1 LFKKSEHLNIKV
13 FESGGYFMTYVE
25 ALQARMQK
33 IQKGGHEKYHRKN
46 EEKGKLFVRKR
57 LQVLFDEDLDIKDAF
72 FANSMDDSL
81 PADGVFTLIGRINSQ
96 SVCVITNDSTD
107 KAGSWGKRTVE

>member
-1 LFKKSEHLNIKV
+1 HTSLHEALPNYLNIKV

-57 LQVLFDEDLDIKDAF
+57 LQLLFDEDLDIEDAF
-72 FANSMDDSL
+72 FANCMDDSL
-81 PADGVFTLIGRINSQ
+81 PSDGVVTGIGRIN
-96 SVCVITNDSTD
+96 
-107 KAGSWGKRTVE
+107 